1 MNLYVTSFQTQ
12 TIKHESQFSQSL
24 YLFGFDFWIGI
35 SLFFFY
41 TMCSSELYEKPSLIY
56 ILDEVAIPQ
65 SFQRQIKTCAVYPN
79 SECQCRLLQTY
90 LMNEYFWIVFTIL
103 FYQSSIAYFIL
114 LDVFYVFK
122 SAATTF
128 PQFFFSAKFGCYIEC
143 EQIILWYEDQP
154 FKTELVADYRIF
166 FSCKL
171 CILWERIVLK
181 AHLYA

>member
-128 PQFFFSAKFGCYIEC
+128 PQFFSLPSLAVTLNVNRLFCGMKISHLRLNWLLIIEYFFPVNCASC
-143 EQIILWYEDQP
+143 EKE
-154 FKTELVADYRIF
+154 
-166 FSCKL
+166 
-171 CILWERIVLK
+171 
-181 AHLYA
+181 